1 MLSRV
6 VRQNREEQLF
16 LVDSETL
23 GVTLCVWGAVSD
35 LAFAVSQSVKGRVGK

>member
-23 GVTLCVWGAVSD
+23 SHIVCLGSRKR
-35 LAFAVSQSVKGRVGK
+35 FSIAVSQSVKGRVGK